1 MELGLLGNTNFSLR
15 NGGGTH
21 SGGYS
26 GDQLSG
32 CSTLNGK
39 ERQPTGKAQQCS
51 SEYWLLGR
59 GGREA
64 SELTPA
70 WGLLL
75 TVSYVSCKCA
85 YMCVY
90 MCTHM
95 GHGTPVEVRRY
106 LVKVNSLPSSGGSGD

>member
-59 GGREA
+59 GRGEKRL
-64 SELTPA
+64 S
-70 WGLLL
+70 
-75 TVSYVSCKCA
+75 
-85 YMCVY
+85 
-90 MCTHM
+90 
-95 GHGTPVEVRRY
+95 
-106 LVKVNSLPSSGGSGD
+106 